1 MKKIILSCSA
11 FAFAFCAV
19 NVSAQEAAPLQP
31 KGTWYLGSADATSLF
46 QMFSADGV
54 DVDPFVGYAIADD
67 IAITVGLNYGSVTTN
82 AVDAVPGVDAVPADS
97 IAGTPAI
104 PAIPGTDAID
114 EYTASSMELSLG
126 AAYFFGD
133 NYYAQAQLVL
143 GSVDT
148 GSGDAASSTG
158 YSIGVGKF
166 IPVKDMWFIS
176 PEFNYSGN
184 SDDLESSA
192 GAEIRIRFGATF

>member
-82 AVDAVPGVDAVPADS
+82 AVDAVPADS
-97 IAGTPAI
+97 IAGT

-114 EYTASSMELSLG
+114 EYTASSTALSLG

-184 SDDLESSA
+184 SNDLESSA

>member
-1 MKKIILSCSA
+1 MKKFILSCSA

-19 NVSAQEAAPLQP
+19 NVSAQDAAPLQP

-67 IAITVGLNYGSVTTN
+67 IAITVGLNYGSMTMN
-82 AVDAVPGVDAVPADS
+82 AVDS
-97 IAGTPAI
+97 TPEV
-104 PAIPGTDAID
+104 TM
-114 EYTASSMELSLG
+114 SSMELSLG

-143 GSVDT
+143 GSVDD
-148 GSGDAASSTG
+148 GSGGDAASSTG
-158 YSIGVGKF
+158 YGIGVGKF
-166 IPVKDMWFIS
+166 IPVKDMWFVS
-176 PEFNYSGN
+176 PQLNYSGGSN
-184 SDDLESSA
+184 DLGSSA

>member
-67 IAITVGLNYGSVTTN
+67 IAITVGLNYGSMTMN
-82 AVDAVPGVDAVPADS
+82 AVDS
-97 IAGTPAI
+97 IPEVTM
-104 PAIPGTDAID
+104 
-114 EYTASSMELSLG
+114 SSMELSLG